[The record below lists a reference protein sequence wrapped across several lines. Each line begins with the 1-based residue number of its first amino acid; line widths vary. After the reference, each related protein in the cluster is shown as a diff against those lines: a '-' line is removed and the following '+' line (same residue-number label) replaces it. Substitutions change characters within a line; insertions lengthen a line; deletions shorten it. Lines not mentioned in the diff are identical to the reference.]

1 MVKRYI
7 SSVMAR
13 AIKCY
18 GEKDT
23 LVQYW
28 YNCTIAINAMVKR
41 YISSVMARAIKCYG
55 EKDTLV
61 QYWHNCTIAIKCY
74 GEKIH

>member
-1 MVKRYI
+1 
-7 SSVMAR
+7 
-13 AIKCY
+13 
-18 GEKDT
+18 
-23 LVQYW
+23 
-28 YNCTIAINAMVKR
+28 MVKR

-74 GEKIH
+74 GEKDTLVQ